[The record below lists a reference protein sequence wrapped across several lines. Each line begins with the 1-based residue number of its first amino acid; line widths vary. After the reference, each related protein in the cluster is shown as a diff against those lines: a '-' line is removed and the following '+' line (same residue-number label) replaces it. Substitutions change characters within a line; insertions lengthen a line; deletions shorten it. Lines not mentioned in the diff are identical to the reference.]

1 MFPQSHYFY
10 NQGSWKKLAQCKAY
24 LGASPFLIHFWS
36 YERENIMSLARLTVK
51 DTVRSSIKVHLA
63 LISSFLYLLHVPL
76 VHHVFFFPVSW
87 ESANPQCHAALDQ
100 ITFLHLEVGTL
111 SSIFLWRGAGRNLT
125 TRRRRK
131 RTSDAKSG
139 RVVVDRACW
148 FLGQIFGCFLVGQDW
163 RFIC

>member
-36 YERENIMSLARLTVK
+36 YERENIMSLGRLTVK

-63 LISSFLYLLHVPL
+63 LISSFPYLLHVPL
-76 VHHVFFFPVSW
+76 VHHVFSFSCW
-87 ESANPQCHAALDQ
+87 ESANPQCHAA
-100 ITFLHLEVGTL
+100 EVGTL

-125 TRRRRK
+125 TRKRRR

-148 FLGQIFGCFLVGQDW
+148 FLGQIFGCFWLDKTGGSFVKVQ
-163 RFIC
+163 